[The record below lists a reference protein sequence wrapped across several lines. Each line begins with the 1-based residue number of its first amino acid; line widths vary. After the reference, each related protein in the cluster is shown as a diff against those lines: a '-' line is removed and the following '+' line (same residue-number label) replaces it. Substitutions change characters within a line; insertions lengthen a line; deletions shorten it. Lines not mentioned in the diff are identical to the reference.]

1 MANRYYNSFPR
12 DNDRRLAAQAPDPKK
27 PLKTKTKTKKYK
39 LPIRLET
46 VSNAFYHNETDP
58 SVTTGLSTILVSMYS
73 IESLIHLSCLDLEPG
88 QLVLLP
94 HYVKDGDTQC
104 SVTGKC
110 KKGETPKQGGLR
122 ETLEELGLHARPEKL
137 ELFRTIQRK
146 TWLPEGQQET
156 WHYFHLHITS
166 ESCADPTTPEGEELY
181 NACALSGTEEDN
193 FSQRVCVFV
202 TFNLDGPTGPTT
214 TLITGRKRLPTKKTH
229 DTGGERVV
237 GMRVDEL
244 LEGTEQETME
254 AEAEHEAEVAKAA
267 NAAKAAEAAAKG
279 AEAATKAA
287 EAGTS
292 QTKLASLA
300 EQAATNPNSW
310 RNRVSQDSSQAA
322 RPDSSRARQPSNQA
336 ARPSSGSSW
345 RKDVG

>member
-1 MANRYYNSFPR
+1 M
-12 DNDRRLAAQAPDPKK
+12 
-27 PLKTKTKTKKYK
+27 
-39 LPIRLET
+39 
-46 VSNAFYHNETDP
+46 
-58 SVTTGLSTILVSMYS
+58 SMYS
-73 IESLIHLSCLDLEPG
+73 IESLIHLPCLNLEPG

-94 HYVKDGDTQC
+94 HYVREKDTQC

-146 TWLPEGQQET
+146 TWLPEAQQET

-181 NACALSGTEEDN
+181 NACALSGTGEDN

-244 LEGTEQETME
+244 LEGTKQETME

-267 NAAKAAEAAAKG
+267 AKAAANAA
-279 AEAATKAA
+279 KAA

-300 EQAATNPNSW
+300 EQAATKPNSW
-310 RNRVSQDSSQAA
+310 RNRQSQDSSQAA
-322 RPDSSRARQPSNQA
+322 RPDSSRAWHQGNLAARQPSNQA

>member
-1 MANRYYNSFPR
+1 M
-12 DNDRRLAAQAPDPKK
+12 
-27 PLKTKTKTKKYK
+27 
-39 LPIRLET
+39 
-46 VSNAFYHNETDP
+46 
-58 SVTTGLSTILVSMYS
+58 SMYS
-73 IESLIHLSCLDLEPG
+73 IESLIHLSFLDLEPG

-137 ELFRTIQRK
+137 KLFRTIQRK
-146 TWLPEGQQET
+146 TWLPVAQQET

-166 ESCADPTTPEGEELY
+166 ESCADPTTPEGKELY
-181 NACALSGTEEDN
+181 NACALSGTEEDD

-214 TLITGRKRLPTKKTH
+214 TLITGRQRLPTKKTH

-267 NAAKAAEAAAKG
+267 KAAEAAAN
-279 AEAATKAA
+279 AAANAAAKAA

-300 EQAATNPNSW
+300 EQAATKPNSW
-310 RNRVSQDSSQAA
+310 RNRQSQDSSQAA
-322 RPDSSRARQPSNQA
+322 RPNSSQARHQGNLAARQPSNQA